1 MQTSLKIF
9 DNCCKN
15 TFHVQYPLFRV
26 IGAVNVGLELENQT
40 REISTRITLK
50 FFDNFTKFQ

>member
-1 MQTSLKIF
+1 MKDIKNLKEKKNTFFFMQTSLKIF

-26 IGAVNVGLELENQT
+26 IGAVNVGLELEN
-40 REISTRITLK
+40 
-50 FFDNFTKFQ
+50 